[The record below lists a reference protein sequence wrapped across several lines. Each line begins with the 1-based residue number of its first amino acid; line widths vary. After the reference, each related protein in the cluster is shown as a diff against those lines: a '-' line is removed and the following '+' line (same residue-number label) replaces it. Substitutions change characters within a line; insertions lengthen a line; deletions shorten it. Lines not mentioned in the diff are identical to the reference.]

1 MAKTYCH
8 LAQRRPIQSLPF
20 SPNISVPF
28 NPCPVHETR
37 VPLVDSGISISW
49 RRASDSESDSDSD
62 SLLVLLSFQ
71 PSSKFRG
78 GGVSD
83 YYFVWRR
90 VVMPF
95 YPGQDP

>member
-1 MAKTYCH
+1 MKRGYHWWMVGFPYPDA
-8 LAQRRPIQSLPF
+8 
-20 SPNISVPF
+20 
-28 NPCPVHETR
+28 E
-37 VPLVDSGISISW
+37 
-49 RRASDSESDSDSD
+49 SDSESDSD